1 MVRGGSSYIITNKNN
16 TTLYSGSAED
26 LLSRII
32 EHREKLYPK
41 SFSARYNL
49 LKLVFYRNFSRIEE
63 AREDER
69 YIKGKSRQWKI
80 DLINSMN
87 PKWKD
92 LFDQLD

>member
-1 MVRGGSSYIITNKNN
+1 MVCGGSSYIVTNKNK
-16 TTLYSGSAED
+16 TTLYTGSAED
-26 LLSRII
+26 LLSGII
-32 EHREKLYPK
+32 EHREKLYPN

-49 LKLVFYRNFSRIEE
+49 FKLVFYRSFLRIEE

-80 DLINSMN
+80 GLINSQY
-87 PKWKD
+87 PEWKD